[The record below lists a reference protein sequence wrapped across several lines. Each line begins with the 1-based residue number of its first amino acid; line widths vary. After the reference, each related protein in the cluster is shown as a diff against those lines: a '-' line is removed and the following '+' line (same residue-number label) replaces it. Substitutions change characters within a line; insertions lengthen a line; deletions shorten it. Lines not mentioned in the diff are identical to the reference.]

1 MIKNPLLIKSKDTMR
16 KYPIT
21 NPFKPSIKFVPLTS
35 TIKQN
40 KTKIKLKKLY
50 SRILS
55 TNSIREFKILRSK

>member
-1 MIKNPLLIKSKDTMR
+1 MR

-21 NPFKPSIKFVPLTS
+21 SPFKPSIKLLPLTS